1 MLKSYLLL
9 LSTTIFTACNTN
21 KTTVADAETDSA
33 KPAENTIMI
42 PNTQCYA
49 SINGKD
55 TVFLKMEK
63 YPNVVTGTL
72 IYKLYEK
79 DANKGDIDG
88 KLSGDTL
95 IADYRFISEGKESIR
110 QVAFLIKDSTATEGY
125 TDMEELN
132 GKMVFKNISH
142 IDFSTGIKLKQI
154 DCPLE

>member
-9 LSTTIFTACNTN
+9 LTTAIFTACNTN
-21 KTTVADAETDSA
+21 KTTVTDEETDSA
-33 KPAENTIMI
+33 KPLENTIMV

-49 SINGKD
+49 SMNGKD
-55 TVFLKMEK
+55 TIFLKLEK
-63 YPNVVTGTL
+63 FPDVVTGSLT
-72 IYKLYEK
+72 YKLYEK

-95 IADYRFISEGKESIR
+95 IADYRFTSEGKESVR

-125 TDMEELN
+125 TDMEDQD

-142 IDFSTGIKLKQI
+142 IDFSKGIKLKQI
-154 DCPLE
+154 DCPSE